1 MHTDINDR
9 RVKIIQDCDIAIE
22 IMHNVGK
29 WLVESG
35 LNPEE
40 YWLPENMNREYLLKH
55 VEPNEFYV
63 ILVDDKPA
71 ASVVLQENQ
80 RNQSW
85 ESVDKDNPKHA
96 LYIHWIAVNREF
108 SGKGLPKIVLD
119 LAINEAKRRGYK
131 LIRLDTIAS
140 QPKLRKVYDDLGFI
154 AVHIGDGEFADTVF
168 YEMKI

>member
-1 MHTDINDR
+1 MQRTFIDN
-9 RVKIIQDCDIAIE
+9 VKIIQNADMAIT

-40 YWLPENMNREYLLKH
+40 YWLPENMNKDYLLKH
-55 VEPNEFYV
+55 VEPEEFYV
-63 ILVDDKPA
+63 VLVDDIPA
-71 ASVVLQENQ
+71 ASVVLQEDQ

-85 ESVDKDNPKHA
+85 ESVDKDKPKEA
-96 LYIHWIAVNREF
+96 LYFHWLAVNREF
-108 SGKGLPKIVLD
+108 AGKGLPKIVLD
-119 LAINEAKRRGYK
+119 FSKKEAKKRGYE

-154 AVHIGDGEFADTVF
+154 AVCIGEGEFSDTVF
-168 YEMKI
+168 YQMKI